1 MSRSDPSPTVPRFT
15 GEAPVEVHTL
25 LSHRHV
31 DRCLVALRSLARFW
45 AAPAVVLHD
54 DGTLDAG
61 DHARLRALGAVRV
74 VSRAEADAYVEQALA
89 GFPLVLRTR
98 RGNPRIMQL
107 VDYFVLAGRPR
118 VIGMD
123 SDVVFLNRPG
133 RLVDWAAGAEPAA
146 LLYSPE
152 RGWQPK
158 GIHWLPDAVPGRPF
172 VGDMCCG
179 FVAAEA
185 AAFFDPAHLEELMR
199 HTAPDI
205 LPRPRFVTQMLYS
218 LMAGRLGPGL
228 VRDLGEPYRSGRLAW
243 LPELPERV
251 ICHYFGSHDGEDYL
265 TELVAADP
273 ELRRLVAEEPAS

>member
-1 MSRSDPSPTVPRFT
+1 MPRSDTLPAAPRFT

-25 LSHRHV
+25 LSHQHV
-31 DRCLVALRSLARFW
+31 ERCLVALRSLARFW
-45 AAPAVVLHD
+45 TAPAVVLHD
-54 DGTLDAG
+54 DGTLDAD
-61 DHARLRALGAVRV
+61 DHVRLRALGAARV
-74 VSRAEADAYVEQALA
+74 VSRAEADAQVEQTLA
-89 GFPLVLRTR
+89 NFPLVLRTR

-123 SDVVFLNRPG
+123 SDVVFLNRPD
-133 RLVDWAAGAEPAA
+133 RLIDWANGAEATA

-152 RGWQPK
+152 HGWQPK

-172 VGDMCCG
+172 VDDMCCG
-179 FVAAEA
+179 FVAADA
-185 AAFFDPAHLEELMR
+185 ATFFDAAYLEELMQR
-199 HTAPDI
+199 TDPDI

-218 LMAGRLGPGL
+218 LMAGRLSPEL
-228 VRDLGEPYRSGRLAW
+228 VRDLGEPYRSGRLEW

-265 TELVAADP
+265 STLTAADP
-273 ELRRLVAEEPAS
+273 GLRQPSTEEPAS